1 MNVLAYRVYATMFFY
16 IAKLYWGL
24 LGPNVEV
31 KVRGRST
38 CFLFSWTA
46 KQLQWHTRSTSY
58 ITPPLASLWLEFSCL
73 TIEYTG
79 TFMTVHS
86 FLFSIRTKPRNV
98 VLVTCTKIWK
108 NELVRLYLP
117 SFKLFPHRKQELCR
131 RINVMRI
138 CFHVLVTV
146 SYICILRLCFCP
158 RHLDCVVTR
167 CASVREFI
175 CYMCVMTYLCTIIHV
190 VDSILYGHSF
200 HDQKKNSSAYL
211 PFCDHFVF

>member
-1 MNVLAYRVYATMFFY
+1 M
-16 IAKLYWGL
+16 
-24 LGPNVEV
+24 
-31 KVRGRST
+31 
-38 CFLFSWTA
+38 LF
-46 KQLQWHTRSTSY
+46 
-58 ITPPLASLWLEFSCL
+58 WL
-73 TIEYTG
+73 
-79 TFMTVHS
+79 
-86 FLFSIRTKPRNV
+86 
-98 VLVTCTKIWK
+98 
-108 NELVRLYLP
+108 LVRRFERMNLFDYACQV
-117 SFKLFPHRKQELCR
+117 SNCFPHRKQELCR